1 MVGILNEGMPA
12 SLSKRKGSA
21 LCGVFFLAMTNRRSF
36 LKQSAAASTG
46 VFYIAKTSWAQK
58 SPGDTINV
66 AVIGFGGRGGSH
78 ISGYNK
84 LNKDGDGVRVAA
96 LCDVDSKTLDKGL
109 QSYDKE
115 KIKVTGYS
123 DLRKLLENKDIDA
136 VSIATPNHWHALAT
150 IWAVQAGKDVYV
162 EKPVS
167 HCVWEGRQ
175 MVKAARKYGKIV
187 QTGTQSRSSRKGLAE
202 GVKYVQEGNLGK
214 ILLSRG
220 LCYKRRPSIGKTEG
234 PQPVPESID
243 YDLWCG
249 PGPKGPLM
257 RAKLKYDW
265 HWTWDYGN
273 GDLGNQGIHQM
284 DIARWFL
291 GEMELS
297 PSVWSVGG
305 RLGYEDDG
313 ETANTQIIYHGYEK
327 APLIFEVRGLPDAKD
342 GKNMDKLM
350 QTTKGV
356 KFQPLAGND
365 GKEGVTGAGV
375 GVIIECEGGTIVVPN
390 YSGCVVFDKEGKEVK
405 KFEGS
410 EDHFKNFIN
419 ACRSRRVDDL
429 NADILEGHLSS
440 ALCHTANISHRLG
453 QKEKPEAIMEKIKG
467 DTFASESFARMQ
479 EHLGKNEVDI
489 TKDLLTLGP
498 VLKMDGKTE
507 RFIDQDAANA
517 MLKDKYRAPFVVPDE
532 I

>member
-1 MVGILNEGMPA
+1 M
-12 SLSKRKGSA
+12 SLSKRKGCA
-21 LCGVFFLAMTNRRSF
+21 VDGVFLNAMTNRRSF
-36 LKQSAAASTG
+36 LKQSAAASAG

-58 SPGDTINV
+58 SPGDTINM

-84 LNKDGDGVRVAA
+84 LNKDGEGVRVAA
-96 LCDVDSKTLDKGL
+96 LCDVDSNTLSKGL
-109 QSYDKE
+109 ASYDKE
-115 KIKVTGYS
+115 KIKVTGYN

-175 MVKAARKYGKIV
+175 MVKAARKYGKMV

-214 ILLSRG
+214 ILLARG

-234 PQPVPESID
+234 PQPVPEGID

-265 HWTWDYGN
+265 HWTWAYGN
-273 GDLGNQGIHQM
+273 GDPGNHGIHQM

-291 GEMELS
+291 GESELS

-342 GKNMDKLM
+342 GKNMDKLT
-350 QTTKGV
+350 QTSKGV
-356 KFQPLAGND
+356 KFQPLPVKD

-390 YSGCVVFDKEGKEVK
+390 YSGCVVFDKEGREVK

-440 ALCHTANISHRLG
+440 ALCHTANISYRLG
-453 QKEKPEAIMEKIKG
+453 QKEKPEAILEKIKG
-467 DTFASESFARMQ
+467 DTFATESFGRMK

-532 I
+532 V

>member
-1 MVGILNEGMPA
+1 
-12 SLSKRKGSA
+12 
-21 LCGVFFLAMTNRRSF
+21 MTNRRSF

-58 SPGDTINV
+58 SPGDTINM

-78 ISGYNK
+78 ISGYKK
-84 LNKDGDGVRVAA
+84 LKNEGVRVAA
-96 LCDVDSKTLDKGL
+96 LCDVDSNVLGKAVAAF
-109 QSYDKE
+109 DKE
-115 KIKVTGYS
+115 KQKVTGYT
-123 DLRKLLENKDIDA
+123 DMRKLFDDKSIDA
-136 VSIATPNHWHALAT
+136 VSIATPNHWHALAS
-150 IWAVQAGKDVYV
+150 IWAIQAGKDVYV

-175 MVKAARKYGKIV
+175 IVNAARKYGKIV
-187 QTGTQSRSSRKGLAE
+187 QTGTQSRSSRE
-202 GVKYVQEGNLGK
+202 GIAAAVKYVQDGNLGK

-220 LCYKRRPSIGKTEG
+220 LCYKRRASIGKTEG
-234 PQPVPESID
+234 EQPIPESID

-249 PGPKGPLM
+249 PGPKKPLT
-257 RAKLKYDW
+257 RSKLKYDW

-327 APLIFEVRGLPDAKD
+327 APLIFEVRGLPENKD
-342 GKNMDKLM
+342 SKNMDKY
-350 QTTKGV
+350 K
-356 KFQPLAGND
+356 
-365 GKEGVTGAGV
+365 GAGV
-375 GVIIECEGGTIVVPN
+375 GVIVECEGGTVVVPN
-390 YSGCVVFDKEGKEVK
+390 YSGAIIQDKNGKEIK

-429 NADILEGHLSS
+429 HADILEGHLSS
-440 ALCHTANISHRLG
+440 ALCHTGNISHRLG
-453 QKEKPEAIMEKIKG
+453 AQEKPDAILEKIKG
-467 DTFASESFARMQ
+467 DTFAADTFERMK
-479 EHLGKNEVDI
+479 EHLAKNDVDL
-489 TKDLLTLGP
+489 TKDMLTLGP

-507 RFIDQDAANA
+507 RFIDHDAANG
-517 MLKDKYRAPFVVPDE
+517 MLKNKYREPYVVPE
-532 I
+532 IA

>member
-1 MVGILNEGMPA
+1 
-12 SLSKRKGSA
+12 
-21 LCGVFFLAMTNRRSF
+21 MTNRRRF
-36 LKQSAAASTG
+36 LSQSAAATTG

-58 SPGDTINV
+58 SPGDTLNV
-66 AVIGFGGRGGSH
+66 AVIGFKGRGGSH
-78 ISGYNK
+78 ISGYRK
-84 LNKDGDGVRVAA
+84 LKNEGVRVAA
-96 LCDVDSKTLDKGL
+96 LCDVDEQVLNKGV
-109 QSYDKE
+109 QSFDKE
-115 KIKVTGYS
+115 KHKVAGYT

-175 MVKAARKYGKIV
+175 MVKAARKHSKIV
-187 QTGTQSRSSRKGLAE
+187 QTGTQARSSRE
-202 GVKYVQEGNLGK
+202 GIAAAAKFVQDGNLGK
-214 ILLSRG
+214 ILVSRG
-220 LCYKRRPSIGKTEG
+220 LCYKRRASIGKTEG
-234 PQPVPESID
+234 AQPVPKTVD

-249 PGPKGPLM
+249 PGPKQPLA
-257 RAKLKYDW
+257 RQRLHYDW
-265 HWTWDYGN
+265 HWTWAYGN

-313 ETANTQIIYHGYEK
+313 ETANTQIIWHGYEK
-327 APLIFEVRGLPDAKD
+327 APLIFEVRGLPESKD

-350 QTTKGV
+350 QTSKGV
-356 KFQPLAGND
+356 KFQPAP
-365 GKEGVTGAGV
+365 GKEGKDSFSGAGV
-375 GVIIECEGGTIVVPN
+375 GVIVECEEGTVVVPN
-390 YSGCVVFDKEGKEVK
+390 YSGAIVFDKDGKEVRR
-405 KFEGS
+405 FEGA

-429 NADILEGHLSS
+429 HADILEGHLSS
-440 ALCHTANISHRLG
+440 ALCHTGNISHRIG
-453 QKEKPEAIMEKIKG
+453 KKETPEVILEQIKG
-467 DTFASESFARMQ
+467 DALGVESFERMK
-479 EHLGKNEVDI
+479 EHLAKNEVDLK
-489 TKDLLTLGP
+489 KDMLTLGP

-507 RFIDQDAANA
+507 RFADNEAANA
-517 MLKDKYRAPFVVPDE
+517 MLKDKYREPFVVPE
-532 I
+532 EV

>member
-1 MVGILNEGMPA
+1 
-12 SLSKRKGSA
+12 
-21 LCGVFFLAMTNRRSF
+21 MTNRRSF
-36 LKQSAAASTG
+36 LKQSAAASTS

-58 SPGDTINV
+58 SPGDTVNV

-84 LNKDGDGVRVAA
+84 LNKDGAGVRVSA
-96 LCDVDSKTLDKGL
+96 LCDVDSNILNNGLKG
-109 QSYDKE
+109 YDNE
-115 KIKVTGYS
+115 KIKVQGYS
-123 DLRKLLENKDIDA
+123 DLRKLLENKDVDA

-187 QTGTQSRSSRKGLAE
+187 QTGTQSRSSRKGIGE
-202 GVKYVQEGNLGK
+202 GVKYVQQGNLGK
-214 ILLSRG
+214 ILVSRG
-220 LCYKRRPSIGKTEG
+220 LCYKSRPSIGKSEG
-234 PQPVPESID
+234 AQPIPESID

-257 RAKLKYDW
+257 RKKLKYDW
-265 HWTWDYGN
+265 HWTWAYGN

-327 APLIFEVRGLPDAKD
+327 APLIFEVRGLPSAKG

-350 QTTKGV
+350 QTSKGV
-356 KFQPLAGND
+356 KFQPLP
-365 GKEGVTGAGV
+365 GKEGKDGKREPGVEGAGV
-375 GVIIECEGGTIVVPN
+375 GVIVECEGGTVVVPS
-390 YSGCVVFDKEGKEVK
+390 YSAAVVFDKDGKEMK

-410 EDHFKNFIN
+410 EDHFKNFIE
-419 ACRSRRVDDL
+419 ACRSRRVEDL
-429 NADILEGHLSS
+429 HADILEGHLSS
-440 ALCHTANISHRLG
+440 ALCHTGNISYRLG
-453 QKEKPEAIMEKIKG
+453 QKDKPEAILEKIKADSLG
-467 DTFASESFARMQ
+467 AESFERMK
-479 EHLGKNEVDI
+479 EHLGKNEVDLA
-489 TKDLLTLGP
+489 KDMLALGP
-498 VLKMDGKTE
+498 VLKMDSKTE

-517 MLKDKYRAPFVVPDE
+517 MLKDKYRPPFVVPDE
-532 I
+532 V